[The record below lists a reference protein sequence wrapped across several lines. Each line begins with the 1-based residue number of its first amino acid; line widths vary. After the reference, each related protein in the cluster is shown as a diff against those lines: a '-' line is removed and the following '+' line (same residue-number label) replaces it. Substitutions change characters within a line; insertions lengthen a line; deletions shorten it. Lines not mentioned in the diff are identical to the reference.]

1 MSTDSGLA
9 TLTKPET
16 QNLHLSKLMQSYNT
30 NQQIKYLHL
39 EAEVDVLL
47 QQLQAMKLK
56 QDSIATSKKER

>member
-1 MSTDSGLA
+1 MSTGSGLA
-9 TLTKPET
+9 TLTKSET
-16 QNLHLSKLMQSYNT
+16 HTSHLTKVMQSYNT

-56 QDSIATSKKER
+56 QDGNTTPTRDK

>member
-1 MSTDSGLA
+1 MSTGFDLA
-9 TLTKPET
+9 TLTKPAT
-16 QNLHLSKLMQSYNT
+16 SNSHLTKVMQSYNT

-56 QDSIATSKKER
+56 QDSNTNPTRDK

>member
-1 MSTDSGLA
+1 MSTGSGLA
-9 TLTKPET
+9 TLTKPE
-16 QNLHLSKLMQSYNT
+16 NPHLIKLMQSYNT

-56 QDSIATSKKER
+56 QNSSATPKREQ

>member
-16 QNLHLSKLMQSYNT
+16 QNPHLTKVMQSYNT

-47 QQLQAMKLK
+47 QQLQAMRLK
-56 QDSIATSKKER
+56 QDSNTTPKRDK